1 MAIYFGKDKVAGNFL
16 EPRSIMTLYKSARF
30 SLDLPTAYGSVVIPM
45 QEYIV
50 CGDRLTYS
58 NYGIKIGKGVSK
70 ILVSG
75 SVGMWNSPASGEIGL
90 QIYKNDTRVAM
101 RFGNHSNEIF
111 GLVVSPTLVEVAE
124 GDLIKLRFSSAST
137 GTHNFLT
144 DDKAVN
150 LTVQVVE

>member
-1 MAIYFGKDKVAGNFL
+1 MAIYFGKNKIAGNFS

-30 SLDLPTAYGSVVIPM
+30 SLNLPTAYNAVVIPM

-50 CGDRLTYS
+50 CGDKLTYS

-75 SVGMWNSPASGEIGL
+75 SIGMWNSPASGEIGL
-90 QIYKNDTRVAM
+90 QIYRNDNRVAM

-111 GLVVSPTLVEVAE
+111 GLVVSPTLVDVAE
-124 GDLIKLRFSSAST
+124 GDLINLRFSSGST

-144 DDKAVN
+144 DDKAVH
-150 LTVQVVE
+150 LTVEVIE